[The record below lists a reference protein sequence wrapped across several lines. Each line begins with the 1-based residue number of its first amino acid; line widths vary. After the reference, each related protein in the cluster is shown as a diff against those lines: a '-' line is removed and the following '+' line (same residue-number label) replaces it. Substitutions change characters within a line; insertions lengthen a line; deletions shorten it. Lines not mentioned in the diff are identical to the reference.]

1 MDLSIMMQY
10 LYRKKAEKIEQ
21 RLAKAEK
28 ELTFAGQFDKV
39 VLNDNLEQAES
50 EVERLVRQFIE

>member
-28 ELTFAGQFDKV
+28 ELTFEMTK
-39 VLNDNLEQAES
+39 NLVS
-50 EVERLVRQFIE
+50 LFGKRTSGNR